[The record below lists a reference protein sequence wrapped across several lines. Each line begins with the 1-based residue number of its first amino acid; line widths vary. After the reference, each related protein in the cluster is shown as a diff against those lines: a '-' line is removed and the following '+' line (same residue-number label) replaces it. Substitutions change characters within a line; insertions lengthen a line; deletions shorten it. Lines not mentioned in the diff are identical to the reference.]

1 MAPEYAM
8 EGLFSGKSDVYSF
21 GVLLLEIICGRTNSS
36 FRSDKYSGIIAYVCL
51 INFLNYFSMVAKK
64 YSNNEFPFFLW
75 KIFQAWQ
82 KWDEGTPMDLVDRS
96 IWEECKHDEALR
108 CIHLAL
114 ICVQDMEVHRPSI
127 SSVVLMLETDNI
139 QLPLPKQP
147 TYTSM
152 RKYEDA
158 DICNE
163 KQDFSSNNITISV
176 IVGR

>member
-36 FRSDKYSGIIAYVCL
+36 FRSDKYSGIIAY
-51 INFLNYFSMVAKK
+51 
-64 YSNNEFPFFLW
+64 
-75 KIFQAWQ
+75 AWQ

-96 IWEECKHDEALR
+96 IWDECKHDEALR